1 MIDFNIEHY
10 LDAEEKT
17 DFEHTED
24 WHDQFYG
31 DLKDKPETEQKLFE
45 FQKKYRETRDPNV
58 WSEMF
63 ELCYVYMRSLV
74 LKRQKG
80 KCFVEPEEISS
91 KTATATLSFM
101 SQYLKNPSFEVGASF
116 AGMMSWKIVE
126 ALYGQ
131 EDDKCWSLNSPINTE
146 GDELLEVINEDNLIF
161 QNNKHPDEFINKIDT
176 KKIVDEVLDEA
187 DKVID
192 YDPRMSM
199 LMRVYILLYFRK
211 PRSRHAKKFFISKLT
226 KDNKEADFLERVILE
241 IYNRIKE
248 EQTDT
253 PVYY

>member
-1 MIDFNIEHY
+1 MIDFDITHY
-10 LDAEEKT
+10 LEDDVEE
-17 DFEHTED
+17 DFEHTEE

-31 DLKDKPETEQKLFE
+31 DLKDKPQTEQELFRL
-45 FQKKYRETRDPNV
+45 QNKYRATRDPKV

-74 LKRQKG
+74 LKRCIG
-80 KCFVEPEEISS
+80 KCYLSPEEVSS

-116 AGMMSWKIVE
+116 AGMMQWKIVE

-131 EDDKCWSLNSPINTE
+131 EDDKCWSLNNPINKE
-146 GDELLEVINEDNLIF
+146 GDELMEVINEDNLIF
-161 QNNKHPDEFINKIDT
+161 KNEKHPDEFVDRIDT
-176 KKIVDEVLDEA
+176 KQIVDEVLEEA
-187 DKVID
+187 DKEID
-192 YDPRMSM
+192 YDPRLSM
-199 LMRVYILLYFRK
+199 LMRVYVLLYFRK

-226 KDNKEADFLERVILE
+226 KDYKEADFLERVILE
-241 IYNRIKE
+241 VYNRIKE
-248 EQTDT
+248 EQITT